1 MNCAFEDCR
10 LLDGLLATDAADAF
24 ARFEQDRREDTEA
37 IAAMALE
44 NYLEMRDT
52 VLDPRFRHQQALALA
67 LERRHPQRFVPR
79 YAMVMFHDEIGYAT
93 ARARGRVQQQILDR
107 LVPAEA
113 GAQGDPDW
121 ALADRLILESLP
133 PLP

>member
-1 MNCAFEDCR
+1 M
-10 LLDGLLATDAADAF
+10 
-24 ARFEQDRREDTEA
+24 
-37 IAAMALE
+37 
-44 NYLEMRDT
+44 
-52 VLDPRFRHQQALALA
+52 P
-67 LERRHPQRFVPR
+67 P
-79 YAMVMFHDEIGYAT
+79 
-93 ARARGRVQQQILDR
+93 RARGRVQQQILDR